1 VSLFT
6 SYRLLFTFEILMLLL
21 RYSITVSAV
30 LGLIFLAESSVKAQ
44 TQSAA
49 DLLKKPQP
57 TANPVSQLPGPSAAP
72 ATTEADPKAPNYLN
86 PSGNPL
92 IFPTK
97 PDEVNIRVVQP
108 LTLNQAIELAL
119 KNNQTLQTARV
130 DLEIARAQLKEQQA
144 ALLPTAE
151 AEASITQVQSAAA
164 QRQNELAGTDNPEDS
179 TNLQGNVQIVYGV
192 YTGGERTAQI
202 KRAEKVIRQR
212 ELEVE
217 RVSEQTRF
225 DATDAYYELQ
235 RGDAQVAISQAAIED
250 ASQSLRDAQLL
261 EQAGL
266 GTRFA
271 VLQAEVDLANANQ
284 DLTRA
289 ISTQRIARRRLAQI
303 LSVGQQIELTA
314 ADEIREAGTWGLSLN
329 DSIVLAYKNR
339 AELEQQLLQREI
351 SAEDRS
357 IAISAVIP
365 QVDLLGQYNVL
376 NDLSDEA
383 GFGDG
388 FSVGGRI
395 RWTFFDG
402 GRAFA
407 RARQAERNIDRADT
421 EFSLRRNE
429 IRLQVEE
436 SYYSLISNQEN
447 IKTSQKSIESATES
461 LRLARLRFQAGVG
474 TQTDVINSQRDLT
487 DARSRYLQAI
497 VDYNKSLN
505 SLQRSISNLPDNR
518 LFEVR

>member
-1 VSLFT
+1 
-6 SYRLLFTFEILMLLL
+6 MLLL
-21 RYSITVSAV
+21 RYGITVSAV

-49 DLLKKPQP
+49 DLLKKPRP

-72 ATTEADPKAPNYLN
+72 ATTEADTKAPNYLN

-108 LTLNQAIELAL
+108 ITLNQAIELAL
-119 KNNQTLQTARV
+119 KNNQTLQTARIN
-130 DLEIARAQLKEQQA
+130 LEIARAQLKEQQA
-144 ALLPTAE
+144 ALLPTAS
-151 AEASITQVQSAAA
+151 AEASITQDQSALA

-192 YTGGERTAQI
+192 YTGGERAAQI
-202 KRAEKVIRQR
+202 KRAEKVIRQQ

-235 RGDAQVAISQAAIED
+235 RGDAQVAIAQASIED

-289 ISTQRIARRRLAQI
+289 ISNQRISRRRLAQI
-303 LSVGQQIELTA
+303 LSVGQHIELTA
-314 ADEIREAGTWGLSLN
+314 ADEIREAGTWGLSLD

-365 QVDLLGQYNVL
+365 QVDLLGAYNVL

-497 VDYNKSLN
+497 VDYNRSLN
-505 SLQRSISNLPDNR
+505 SLQRAISNLPDNR

>member
-1 VSLFT
+1 
-6 SYRLLFTFEILMLLL
+6 MLLL
-21 RYSITVSAV
+21 RYGITVSAV

-57 TANPVSQLPGPSAAP
+57 TANPVSQLPGPTAAP

-119 KNNQTLQTARV
+119 KNNKTLQTARV
-130 DLEIARAQLKEQQA
+130 DVEIARAQLKEQQA

-151 AEASITQVQSAAA
+151 AEASLTQDQSAVA
-164 QRQNELAGTDNPEDS
+164 QRQNELARQQGVPAVNPEDS
-179 TNLQGNVQIVYGV
+179 TNLQGNVRIVYGV
-192 YTGGERTAQI
+192 YTGGERAAQI
-202 KRAEKVIRQR
+202 NRAQRVIRQR

-225 DATDAYYELQ
+225 DATDSYYELQ
-235 RGDAQVAISQAAIED
+235 RGDAQVAIAQASIED

-289 ISTQRIARRRLAQI
+289 ISNQRIARRRLAEI
-303 LSVGQQIELTA
+303 LSVGQHVELTA
-314 ADEIREAGTWGLSLN
+314 ADEIREAGTWGLSLD

-351 SAEDRS
+351 GEQDRS

-365 QVDLLGQYNVL
+365 QVDLLGEYNVL
-376 NDLSDEA
+376 NDLSDDA

-421 EFSLRRNE
+421 EFALRRNE
-429 IRLQVEE
+429 IRRQVEE

-487 DARSRYLQAI
+487 DARSSYLQAI
-497 VDYNKSLN
+497 VDYNRSLN

>member
-1 VSLFT
+1 
-6 SYRLLFTFEILMLLL
+6 MLLL
-21 RYSITVSAV
+21 RYGITVSAV

-49 DLLKKPQP
+49 DLLKKPRP

-72 ATTEADPKAPNYLN
+72 ATTEADTKAPNYLN

-108 LTLNQAIELAL
+108 ITLNQAIELAL
-119 KNNQTLQTARV
+119 KNNQTLQTARIN
-130 DLEIARAQLKEQQA
+130 LEIARAQLKEQQA
-144 ALLPTAE
+144 ALLPTAS
-151 AEASITQVQSAAA
+151 AEASITQDQSALA

-192 YTGGERTAQI
+192 YTGGERAAQI
-202 KRAEKVIRQR
+202 KRAEKVIRQQ

-235 RGDAQVAISQAAIED
+235 RGDAQVAIAQASIED

-289 ISTQRIARRRLAQI
+289 ISNQRISRRRLAQI
-303 LSVGQQIELTA
+303 LSVGQHIELTA
-314 ADEIREAGTWGLSLN
+314 ADEIREAGTWGLSLD

-365 QVDLLGQYNVL
+365 QVDLLGAYNVL
-376 NDLSDEA
+376 NDLRDEA

-497 VDYNKSLN
+497 VDYNRSLN
-505 SLQRSISNLPDNR
+505 SLQRAISNLPDNR

>member
-1 VSLFT
+1 
-6 SYRLLFTFEILMLLL
+6 
-21 RYSITVSAV
+21 
-30 LGLIFLAESSVKAQ
+30 
-44 TQSAA
+44 
-49 DLLKKPQP
+49 
-57 TANPVSQLPGPSAAP
+57 
-72 ATTEADPKAPNYLN
+72 
-86 PSGNPL
+86 
-92 IFPTK
+92 
-97 PDEVNIRVVQP
+97 
-108 LTLNQAIELAL
+108 
-119 KNNQTLQTARV
+119 
-130 DLEIARAQLKEQQA
+130 
-144 ALLPTAE
+144 
-151 AEASITQVQSAAA
+151 
-164 QRQNELAGTDNPEDS
+164 
-179 TNLQGNVQIVYGV
+179 
-192 YTGGERTAQI
+192 
-202 KRAEKVIRQR
+202 
-212 ELEVE
+212 
-217 RVSEQTRF
+217 
-225 DATDAYYELQ
+225 
-235 RGDAQVAISQAAIED
+235 
-250 ASQSLRDAQLL
+250 L

-289 ISTQRIARRRLAQI
+289 ISTQRISRRRLAQI
-303 LSVGQQIELTA
+303 LSVGQHIELTA
-314 ADEIREAGTWGLSLN
+314 ADEIREAGTWGLSLD

-365 QVDLLGQYNVL
+365 QVDLLGEYNVL

-436 SYYSLISNQEN
+436 SYYNLISNQEN

-497 VDYNKSLN
+497 VDYNRSLN

>member
-1 VSLFT
+1 
-6 SYRLLFTFEILMLLL
+6 
-21 RYSITVSAV
+21 
-30 LGLIFLAESSVKAQ
+30 
-44 TQSAA
+44 
-49 DLLKKPQP
+49 LKKPRP

-108 LTLNQAIELAL
+108 ITLNQAIELAL
-119 KNNQTLQTARV
+119 KNNQTLQTARIN
-130 DLEIARAQLKEQQA
+130 LEIARAQLKEQQA
-144 ALLPTAE
+144 ALLPTAS
-151 AEASITQVQSAAA
+151 AEASITQDQSALA

-179 TNLQGNVQIVYGV
+179 TNLQGSVRIVYGV
-192 YTGGERTAQI
+192 YTGGERAAQI
-202 KRAEKVIRQR
+202 KRAEKVIRQQ

-235 RGDAQVAISQAAIED
+235 RGDAQVAIAQASIED

-289 ISTQRIARRRLAQI
+289 ISNQRISRRRLAQI
-303 LSVGQQIELTA
+303 LSVGQHIELTA
-314 ADEIREAGTWGLSLN
+314 ADEIREAGTWGLSLD

-365 QVDLLGQYNVL
+365 QVDLLGEYNVL

-497 VDYNKSLN
+497 VDYNRSLN
-505 SLQRSISNLPDNR
+505 SLQRAISNLPDNR

>member
-1 VSLFT
+1 
-6 SYRLLFTFEILMLLL
+6 MLLL
-21 RYSITVSAV
+21 RYGITVSAV

-108 LTLNQAIELAL
+108 ITLNQAIELAL

-144 ALLPTAE
+144 ALLPTAS
-151 AEASITQVQSAAA
+151 AEASLTQDQSALA

-179 TNLQGNVQIVYGV
+179 TNLQGSVRIVYGV
-192 YTGGERTAQI
+192 YTGGERAAQI

-235 RGDAQVAISQAAIED
+235 RGDAQVAIAQASIED

-284 DLTRA
+284 DLTRS
-289 ISTQRIARRRLAQI
+289 ISTQRISRRRLAQI
-303 LSVGQQIELTA
+303 LSVGQHIELTA
-314 ADEIREAGTWGLSLN
+314 ADEIREAGTWGLSLD

-365 QVDLLGQYNVL
+365 QVDLLGEYNVL

-421 EFSLRRNE
+421 EFSSRRNE

-497 VDYNKSLN
+497 VDYNRSLN
-505 SLQRSISNLPDNR
+505 SLQRAISNLPDNR

>member
-1 VSLFT
+1 
-6 SYRLLFTFEILMLLL
+6 MLLL
-21 RYSITVSAV
+21 RYGITVSAV

-144 ALLPTAE
+144 ALLPTAS
-151 AEASITQVQSAAA
+151 AEASLTQDQSAAA

-179 TNLQGNVQIVYGV
+179 TNLQGIVQIVYGV
-192 YTGGERTAQI
+192 YTGGERAAQI

-235 RGDAQVAISQAAIED
+235 RGDAQVAIAQASIED

-289 ISTQRIARRRLAQI
+289 ISTQRISRRRLAQI
-303 LSVGQQIELTA
+303 LSVGQHIELTA
-314 ADEIREAGTWGLSLN
+314 ADEIREAGTWGLSLD

-365 QVDLLGQYNVL
+365 QVDLLGEYNVL

-383 GFGDG
+383 GFADG
-388 FSVGGRI
+388 FSVRGRI

-497 VDYNKSLN
+497 VDYNRSLN
-505 SLQRSISNLPDNR
+505 SLQRAISNLPDNR